1 MHLKCLIWIFLNC
14 SLEKYCHIWRQHST
28 IFRNAKFFAIKGFKF
43 WTKNVLFWCFWA
55 VILKTIGFG
64 EISTLE
70 FFKMQS
76 FVQNKKK
83 SNLAAKMFYLGIF
96 RLKFEKN
103 YCHIWNQHPEILQ
116 NINLCRIPIHALFG
130 CVLFAILKNFCH
142 IWNQYPRFCQKWIVN
157 FALSLKVRLWFRV
170 GFLKY
175 ADIRVEL
182 FNCCKDSPFHIQ

>member
-1 MHLKCLIWIFLNC
+1 MPYLDIFELQFGKILPYLASTLHNFSKCKVLFNKSLQILDQKCLILVFLGCNFEDYWLRWNQHSWIF
-14 SLEKYCHIWRQHST
+14 Q
-28 IFRNAKFFAIKGFKF
+28 NAKFRAK
-43 WTKNVLFWCFWA
+43 
-55 VILKTIGFG
+55 
-64 EISTLE
+64 
-70 FFKMQS
+70 Q
-76 FVQNKKK
+76 KK

-182 FNCCKDSPFHIQ
+182 FNCCKDSQFHIQ